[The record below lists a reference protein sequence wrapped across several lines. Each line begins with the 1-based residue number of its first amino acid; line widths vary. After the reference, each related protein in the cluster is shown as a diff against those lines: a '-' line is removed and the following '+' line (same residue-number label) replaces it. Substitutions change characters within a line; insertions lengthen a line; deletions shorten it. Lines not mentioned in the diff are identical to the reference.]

1 MPDNQRDVID
11 FLSKAASYGT
21 AVERVDLIETH
32 VSLVFLAG
40 DRVYKLKRAVKFPY
54 LDFSTAEQ
62 RMTTCKAEL
71 ALNRRTAPEL
81 YLEVRALVRTI
92 TGVIAFATGGPAVDW
107 VVVMRRFDQAALF
120 DELAKSRRL
129 NVSLMTA
136 HADHIAAFHHA
147 AEPRPDR
154 GGTAALSAIV
164 ETNHRCLMAAR
175 EAGFAPEHII
185 EIRQQSSER
194 LAAVGTLLDR
204 RAAAG
209 KVRRGHGDLHLRNV
223 CLFEGRPTLFDCL
236 EFSDELASV
245 DVLYDL
251 AFLLMDLEH
260 RGLAD
265 FANLVLNRY
274 LDVTDEDDG
283 LAAMPLFLSSRAAIR
298 AHVTAAAME
307 RAAQPGVTPE
317 MGAEARG
324 YLDLCALL
332 LRPRSCRLVAIGG
345 LSGTG
350 KSTLAAALAPA
361 LGARVLRSDVIRK
374 QLFGVA
380 PETRLPTSA
389 YTSQV
394 SRRVYQ
400 TLRRKT
406 ADALAAG
413 YSVIIDAVSLRPSER
428 QTFVAVAEAAGVPFA
443 GVWLAAPAATMDLRL
458 RARRHDASDASPEV
472 LTQQLEQDPGTVD
485 WVRIDAS
492 AGPADCL
499 SAARR
504 ALALG

>member
-1 MPDNQRDVID
+1 MVDDQRDVVD
-11 FLSKAASYGT
+11 FLSRPSSYGA
-21 AVERVDLIETH
+21 AVERVDIIETH

-40 DRVYKLKRAVKFPY
+40 ERAYKLKRAVKFPY

-62 RMTTCKAEL
+62 RRIACEAEL

-81 YLEVRALVRTI
+81 YLEVRALTRTANG
-92 TGVIAFATGGPAVDW
+92 GVGFGTEGRVVDW

-120 DELAKSRRL
+120 DELAKTNRL
-129 NVSLMTA
+129 NAPLMNELA
-136 HADHIAAFHHA
+136 HHIAAFHHA
-147 AEPRPDR
+147 AEPRPGH
-154 GGTAALSAIV
+154 GGAAALAAVV
-164 ETNHRCLMAAR
+164 ETNHRCLMAAPH
-175 EAGFAPEHII
+175 AGFATQDIV
-185 EIRQQSSER
+185 EIRQRSLER
-194 LAAVGTLLDR
+194 LAAVGAVLDR
-204 RAAAG
+204 RRATG
-209 KVRRGHGDLHLRNV
+209 KVRRCHGDLHLRNI
-223 CLFEGRPTLFDCL
+223 CLLEGKPTLFDCL

-274 LDVTDEDDG
+274 LDLTGEDDG

-307 RAAQPGVTPE
+307 RAAQPKLKPE
-317 MGAEARG
+317 MAAEARS
-324 YLDLCALL
+324 YLELAAQF

-350 KSTLAAALAPA
+350 KSTLAAALAPS

-374 QLFGVA
+374 RLFDVA
-380 PETRLPTSA
+380 PETRLLPSA

-400 TLRRKT
+400 TLRRK
-406 ADALAAG
+406 AAEALAAG
-413 YSVIIDAVSLRPSER
+413 YSVIIDAVSLKPSER
-428 QTFVAVAEAAGVPFA
+428 QSFVTVAEAAGVPFS
-443 GVWLAAPAATMDLRL
+443 GLWLEAPPATMDRRL
-458 RARRHDASDASPEV
+458 RARRHDASDASSEV
-472 LTQQLEQDPGTVD
+472 LAQQLRQDPGTMD
-485 WVRIDAS
+485 WVRIDA
-492 AGPADCL
+492 ATGPEGCL

-504 ALALG
+504 ALGLS